1 MASAAPETG
10 PAPGT
15 GLGDVAGLRQVLRN
29 RNFRLLWLAQVAAQL
44 GDKFFAFSLLLSIY
58 ALTGQYIS
66 DAVLL
71 LAYTI
76 PSVLLSVPAGLYAD
90 RYDKRQLMVWAN
102 AIRAVLVLL
111 VAVLEAT
118 GVAQH
123 QAAPLYLITL
133 VFAGVGQFFAPA
145 EAASIPS
152 LVRRRE
158 LLAATSLFTMTVIV
172 TIVVA
177 VPAASLAQRLLGL
190 EGPYYLGCALFVGS
204 VVAIWG
210 IRTQLGT
217 GPQLASQVDRRDRSA
232 LRDVRQA
239 FTTVRHDP
247 LLRFAF
253 LVLTAALVVVFTIF
267 ALSAGYMVH
276 VLDQPAANSYILL
289 VPATAGMVGMG
300 TVVGRSGVAVHR
312 TATVVRGLAA
322 TGCAMLVL
330 GVLPQTLAH
339 FKLVGALIPIAI
351 GLAVVFGLGLG
362 AVLIPAVTLIQE
374 QTEEA
379 TRGTVFGGAF
389 VAINLAIAAPLLVA
403 GAIAD
408 AIGASAVIAASG
420 VGLLGAAWGAHRH
433 PGGSAMPRPRRDTGN
448 GGVPDP

>member
-1 MASAAPETG
+1 MG
-10 PAPGT
+10 NI
-15 GLGDVAGLRQVLRN
+15 AGLRQVLEN
-29 RNFRLLWLAQVAAQL
+29 RNFRLLWIAQVAAQL

-90 RYDKRQLMVWAN
+90 RYDKRRLMMWAN

-111 VAVLEAT
+111 VPLLELT

-133 VFAGVGQFFAPA
+133 LFASVGQFFAPA
-145 EAASIPS
+145 EAASIPA
-152 LVRRRE
+152 LVRRGE
-158 LLAATSLFTMTVIV
+158 LLAATSLFTMTVIL

-190 EGPYYLGCALFVGS
+190 EGPYYLGCGLFVVS
-204 VVAIWG
+204 AVAIWA
-210 IRTQLGT
+210 IRTRLGG
-217 GPQLASQVDRRDRSA
+217 GPQLASAVDRRGRS
-232 LRDVRQA
+232 LLHDVRQA
-239 FTTVRHDP
+239 FTTVRDDR

-253 LVLTAALVVVFTIF
+253 AVLTCALMVVFTIF

-276 VLDQPAANSYILL
+276 VLDQAAANSYILL
-289 VPATAGMVGMG
+289 VPATLGMVVMG
-300 TVVGRSGVAVHR
+300 TVVGRSGAAVHR
-312 TATVVRGLAA
+312 TRTVVQGLTA
-322 TGCAMLVL
+322 TGLAMLVL
-330 GVLPQTLAH
+330 GILPPLLGRLQ
-339 FKLVGALIPIAI
+339 LVAALIPIAI

-374 QTEEA
+374 QTDEA
-379 TRGTVFGGAF
+379 TRGTIFGGAF
-389 VAINLAIAAPLLVA
+389 VAINLAIAIPLLVA

-408 AIGASAVIAASG
+408 AVGASAVIAAAG
-420 VGLLGAAWGAHRH
+420 LGLLGAALVAHRH
-433 PGGSAMPRPRRDTGN
+433 RIEAAMPRPVGDIGN
-448 GGVPDP
+448 GGVPEP

>member
-1 MASAAPETG
+1 MAS
-10 PAPGT
+10 PAPDPGVAAGLGT
-15 GLGDVAGLRQVLRN
+15 GDIAGLRQVLQN
-29 RNFRLLWLAQVAAQL
+29 RNFRRLWLAQVAAQL

-76 PSVLLSVPAGLYAD
+76 PSVLLSVPAGLTAD
-90 RYDKRQLMVWAN
+90 RRDKRRLMIGAN
-102 AIRAVLVLL
+102 ASRAVLVLL
-111 VAVLEAT
+111 VAVLELT

-133 VFAGVGQFFAPA
+133 VFAGAGQFFAPA
-145 EAASIPS
+145 EAASIPV
-152 LVRRRE
+152 LVRREE

-190 EGPYYLGCALFVGS
+190 EGPYYLGCALFVAS
-204 VVAIWG
+204 TAWIWAIRSRLEG
-210 IRTQLGT
+210 
-217 GPQLASQVDRRDRSA
+217 GPQLASAIDRQGRSLRHDLRSA
-232 LRDVRQA
+232 YA
-239 FTTVRHDP
+239 TVRDDR

-253 LVLTAALVVVFTIF
+253 AVLTAALVVVFTIF

-276 VLDQPAANSYILL
+276 VLGQPAANSYILL
-289 VPATAGMVGMG
+289 VPATAGMVLMG
-300 TVVGRSGVAVHR
+300 TVVGRSGAAVHR
-312 TATVVRGLAA
+312 TRTVARGLLA
-322 TGCAMLVL
+322 TGGAMLVL
-330 GVLPQTLAH
+330 GVLPQALAH
-339 FKLVGALIPIAI
+339 VHVVGALIPIAV

-374 QTEEA
+374 QTDEA

-389 VAINLAIAAPLLVA
+389 VAINLAIAVPLLVA
-403 GAIAD
+403 GLIAD
-408 AIGASAVIAASG
+408 AVGASVVIAALGLLLIASAVMAN
-420 VGLLGAAWGAHRH
+420 RH
-433 PGGSAMPRPRRDTGN
+433 QAPAVRPRPGRDTGN
-448 GGVPDP
+448 GGVPEP